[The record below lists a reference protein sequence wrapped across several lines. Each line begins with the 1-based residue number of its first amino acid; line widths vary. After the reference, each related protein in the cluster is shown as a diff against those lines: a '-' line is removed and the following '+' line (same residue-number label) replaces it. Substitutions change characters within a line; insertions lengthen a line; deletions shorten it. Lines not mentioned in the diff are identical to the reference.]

1 MAVVPREEL
10 TFTFFVEQY
19 FLALKG
25 RGLLLSA
32 EELALV
38 QQWEATGVPVWVVCE
53 AIRTAFEAY
62 RAKRGANAR
71 PPASL
76 RFCRKPVQRAL
87 EAWRSG
93 RVGASA
99 SASGSA
105 GTKRS
110 RLPGGRSRRAARR
123 SPGQGGQTR

>member
-10 TFTFFVEQY
+10 TFSFMVEQY

-38 QQWEATGVPVWVVCE
+38 RVWEASGAPVWVICE
-53 AIRTAFEAY
+53 AIRVAFEAY
-62 RAKRGANAR
+62 HAKRGADAR

-76 RFCRKPVQRAL
+76 RFCRKAVERAL
-87 EAWRSG
+87 QTWRTG
-93 RVGASA
+93 QVGARVG
-99 SASGSA
+99 G
-105 GTKRS
+105 K
-110 RLPGGRSRRAARR
+110 AR
-123 SPGQGGQTR
+123 